1 MSGENFSE
9 EERRKSQ
16 RLRINI
22 TIVYRINKPSH
33 VRVLIG
39 DDEVEAT
46 TQDLSEGGMSILTV
60 YDIPISTIFTVEFM
74 IYQVNELDRFRF
86 YKSIKVTGE
95 VRSNVPSENN
105 LRRIGIIFTKIEAED
120 KIELSNFVNRRIA
133 SGNVEMFPDGS
144 GE

>member
-1 MSGENFSE
+1 MGNENFSE

-33 VRVLIG
+33 VKVLIG
-39 DDEVEAT
+39 DEEVEAT
-46 TQDLSEGGMSILTV
+46 TQDLSESGMSILTG
-60 YDIPISTIFTVEFM
+60 YDIPVSTMLTVEFM
-74 IYQVNELDRFRF
+74 IYQVSELERFRF
-86 YKSIKVTGE
+86 YKSIKIIGE
-95 VRSNVPSENN
+95 VRSNIHSVND
-105 LRRIGIIFTKIEAED
+105 LRRIGIVFTKIEEED
-120 KIELSNFVNRRIA
+120 KLELAKFVQRRIE

>member
-39 DDEVEAT
+39 DDEVETT

-60 YDIPISTIFTVEFM
+60 YDIPISTILTVEFM

-105 LRRIGIIFTKIEAED
+105 LRRIGIIFTKIEAEN